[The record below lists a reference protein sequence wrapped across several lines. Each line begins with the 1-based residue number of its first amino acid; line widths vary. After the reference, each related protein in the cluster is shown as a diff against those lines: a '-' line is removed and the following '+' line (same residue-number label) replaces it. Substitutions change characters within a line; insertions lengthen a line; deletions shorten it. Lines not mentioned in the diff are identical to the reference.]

1 MNRKAK
7 ARDFQVTFDK
17 ITSQIKSQ
25 KTSWKTKWTLNIL
38 NGLLDKNLDKDLF
51 ILESWIC
58 GEIIF

>member
-7 ARDFQVTFDK
+7 ARDSQVTFDK